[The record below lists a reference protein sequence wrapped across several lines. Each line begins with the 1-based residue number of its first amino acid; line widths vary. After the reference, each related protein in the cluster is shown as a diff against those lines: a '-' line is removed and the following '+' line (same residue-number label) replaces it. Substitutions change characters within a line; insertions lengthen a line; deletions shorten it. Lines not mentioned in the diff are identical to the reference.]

1 LRKGLDNHFI
11 NLQNQIEK
19 LRKNNLDEIEINNAI
34 LLGYEIIHGEAKHM
48 DVRRLAEVI
57 LSEKA
62 KAAPLKI
69 LEGDS
74 DETNDVYEETED
86 EEDDSDDEDE
96 EDQADDEPIVSDSLD
111 DVNKKSRSKKI
122 KNAYDDAM
130 EIVKYEKDREKPK
143 VLINR
148 AFSALD
154 SIDLSSKHFRTDE
167 VKEALKF
174 LAEKVNK
181 IIKIIDQKPRK

>member
-1 LRKGLDNHFI
+1 
-11 NLQNQIEK
+11 
-19 LRKNNLDEIEINNAI
+19 
-34 LLGYEIIHGEAKHM
+34 M
-48 DVRRLAEVI
+48 T
-57 LSEKA
+57 
-62 KAAPLKI
+62 PC
-69 LEGDS
+69 

-122 KNAYDDAM
+122 KNVYDDAM

-148 AFSALD
+148 AVSALD
-154 SIDLSSKHFRTDE
+154 SIDLSSKHFGTDE
-167 VKEALKF
+167 VKEALKI
-174 LAEKVNK
+174 LAEKVNE
-181 IIKIIDQKPRK
+181 IIKIIDQKPSK